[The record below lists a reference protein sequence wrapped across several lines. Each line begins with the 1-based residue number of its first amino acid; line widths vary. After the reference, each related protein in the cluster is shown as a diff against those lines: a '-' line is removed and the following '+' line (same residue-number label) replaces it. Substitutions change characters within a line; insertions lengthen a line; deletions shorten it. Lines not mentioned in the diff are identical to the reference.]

1 MLSPDGQCSLGLLL
15 VHLAPEVAEAAAE
28 AKVGDLGVLV
38 VVNED
43 VPGGE
48 VAMDDLEKKRNL
60 DIKKTLMIMD

>member
-1 MLSPDGQCSLGLLL
+1 MLSPDGQRSLGLLL

-43 VPGGE
+43 VPGGV